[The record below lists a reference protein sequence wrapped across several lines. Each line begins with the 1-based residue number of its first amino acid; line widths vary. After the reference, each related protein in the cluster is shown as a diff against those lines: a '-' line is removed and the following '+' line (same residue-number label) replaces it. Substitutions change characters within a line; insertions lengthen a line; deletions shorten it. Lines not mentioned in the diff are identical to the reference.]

1 MNKKG
6 ISPLIAT
13 VLIIGF
19 TILAAILVINW
30 INDLIG
36 GQTDIQQCQSDAASQ
51 CTDYVNLMQYSATQV
66 DDITGNPAPDS
77 IDVKINHLA
86 KNDPD
91 MVMVFLDASG
101 NTLHLV
107 EGATFTNKEYADNF
121 DNTDISGWAD
131 VTDVKFLVRASAVYK
146 GEDCNVA
153 CGAGTTI
160 GVTEFVAP

>member
-51 CTDYVNLMQYSATQV
+51 CTDYVNLMQYSAVQLE
-66 DDITGNPAPDS
+66 GPDLETA

-86 KNDPD
+86 TNDPS
-91 MVMVFLDASG
+91 MVLVFLDASG
-101 NTLHLV
+101 NTVFLRELTD
-107 EGATFTNKEYADNF
+107 ANFTSKEFSRNF
-121 DNTDISGWAD
+121 TEVGHSD
-131 VTDVKFLVRASAVYK
+131 VTEVKFLVRASAVYK

-160 GVTEFVAP
+160 GVTPFA